1 MSKGASSSAVDSE
14 ILPNGAS
21 AVDSP
26 MRSVRPYAAAS
37 LMPPRVV
44 DESMETV
51 SVVTD
56 WYAPHL
62 ESRTADEIVA
72 DLIERYRAGLP
83 RNPFHLMPLHF
94 FFLPGG
100 TTATVPLSDS
110 SHHSDL
116 SLAWRRTHTM
126 PSETSSDSDD
136 ETDPE
141 MPVLIDDST
150 LRAEYV
156 AHRFCIN
163 GQVIPMPRTSEELQ
177 GVAGDELEGIEGLD

>member
-1 MSKGASSSAVDSE
+1 MSNGASSSAVDSE

-37 LMPPRVV
+37 LMPPRGV
-44 DESMETV
+44 DEVMETV

-62 ESRTADEIVA
+62 ERRTADEELA
-72 DLIERYRAGLP
+72 DFIARYRAGLP
-83 RNPFHLMPLHF
+83 RNNPFRLMP
-94 FFLPGG
+94 
-100 TTATVPLSDS
+100 VSDS
-110 SHHSDL
+110 SFHWDL
-116 SLAWRRTHTM
+116 ILGGGSTHTM
-126 PSETSSDSDD
+126 PSETSPDSGD

-141 MPVLIDDST
+141 MPALMDDRP

-163 GQVIPMPRTSEELQ
+163 GQVIPIPRPSEELQ
-177 GVAGDELEGIEGLD
+177 GVAGDEFQGIEGLD

>member
-62 ESRTADEIVA
+62 ESRTADEMLA
-72 DLIERYRAGLP
+72 DLIARYRAGLP
-83 RNPFHLMPLHF
+83 RNNPFHLMP
-94 FFLPGG
+94 
-100 TTATVPLSDS
+100 VSDS